1 MRLRR
6 LDAIDVDVILALEA
20 DAEVM
25 QHSTGLI
32 LPTAERREALLAY
45 IAADQGE
52 LGHWAITCAGSA
64 AGWISLTPLAETTR
78 IQVAYRLARAHWG
91 KGLAL
96 DALQEVCGYAK
107 RHLLLEELV
116 AVVWPSNLRSQRL
129 LERSGFD
136 FECEA
141 HHYDR
146 NVMLYVRQL

>member
-32 LPTAERREALLAY
+32 PPTAERRETLLAY
-45 IAADQGE
+45 IAEDQGK
-52 LGHWAITCAGSA
+52 LGHWAITCAGST
-64 AGWISLTPLAETTR
+64 AGWISLTPLADSAR
-78 IQVAYRLARAHWG
+78 IQVAYRLARSHWG

-96 DALQEVCGYAK
+96 DALREVCRYAK
-107 RHLLLEELV
+107 SHLLLEELV
-116 AVVWPSNLRSQRL
+116 AVVWPANFRSQRL
-129 LERSGFD
+129 LERSGFN

-146 NVMLYVRQL
+146 DVMLYVRRL